1 MLDPSFVGEVRP
13 AWYEIGYAQ
22 GKIVL
27 TVEPN
32 AFAFVEEHL
41 TSRNERVAYVGKAF
55 GLAEF
60 IPANARPWGFN
71 RAIENVGETARGWRQ
86 CVVRLPR
93 MIGVAGDDGWRCAYA
108 AIGSLHVL
116 FLALNNW
123 RTPIAQREA
132 QCVVV
137 SLGLREG
144 GLGVALSPRAAMWLR
159 TQTLTDIERVRDA
172 AMDAANVLGSVYDD
186 DARREFPLQ
195 LDRGHVHIGLPGRVG
210 LHPAMERR
218 PGGEH
223 GYELH
228 DHNVDSPFHQL
239 ALLAA
244 IGKLHELVRGAV

>member
-13 AWYEIGYAQ
+13 AWYDMSYAQ
-22 GKIVL
+22 GAIVL

-41 TSRNERVAYVGKAF
+41 TSRNIRVAYVGKVLE
-55 GLAEF
+55 LAEF
-60 IPANARPWGFN
+60 IPANTGPWGFN
-71 RAIENVGETARGWRQ
+71 RAIENVGETARGWRR

-93 MIGVAGDDGWRCAYA
+93 MIGVAGDDSWRCAYA

-132 QCVVV
+132 QCVAV

-144 GLGVALSPRAAMWLR
+144 GLGVALSPSVAAWLR
-159 TQTLTDIERVRDA
+159 VRSLHDVELVRDA
-172 AMDAANVLGSVYDD
+172 AMHAANTLGAEYELDE
-186 DARREFPLQ
+186 RRDFPLQ
-195 LDRGHVHIGLPGRVG
+195 LHDEFVHIGLPGRVG

-218 PGGEH
+218 AHPDH

-228 DHNVDSPFHQL
+228 CHNVDSPFHQL

-244 IGKLHELVRGAV
+244 VGKLHELVRGVV